1 MRTLRG
7 AQDGER
13 RQTVERKKRMRRIRP
28 PCDDERMFMVTT
40 NDVPGYRVTQVLG
53 EVMGLTVRSTNFGQG
68 FTAGFRALGGGEIP
82 EFTQLMYESRYEVMN
97 RMWAEAVQ
105 RGANA
110 VIAMRFDSGSLGSFS
125 EMCAYGTAVVIQ
137 PVDGAMPAPA
147 QPAAPPAPPVA

>member
-1 MRTLRG
+1 
-7 AQDGER
+7 
-13 RQTVERKKRMRRIRP
+13 MRRIRS

-97 RMWAEAVQ
+97 RMWGEAVQ

-125 EMCAYGTAVVIQ
+125 EMCAYGTAVVIE
-137 PVDGAMPAPA
+137 PVNGAMSTQPAAPSQPA
-147 QPAAPPAPPVA
+147 VPPAPAAPPAPPVA

>member
-1 MRTLRG
+1 MPG
-7 AQDGER
+7 SD
-13 RQTVERKKRMRRIRP
+13 P
-28 PCDDERMFMVTT
+28 PWDDERMFMVTT

-82 EFTQLMYESRYEVMN
+82 EFTKLMYESRYEVMN
-97 RMWAEAVQ
+97 RMWGEAVQ

-125 EMCAYGTAVVIQ
+125 EMCAYGTAVLIE
-137 PVDGAMPAPA
+137 PLDGAVPAPA
-147 QPAAPPAPPVA
+147 QPSTPPDPPA

>member
-1 MRTLRG
+1 MNQG
-7 AQDGER
+7 VDE
-13 RQTVERKKRMRRIRP
+13 RMRRIRP
-28 PCDDERMFMVTT
+28 SCDDERMFMVTT

-82 EFTQLMYESRYEVMN
+82 EFTKLMYESRYEVMN

-125 EMCAYGTAVVIQ
+125 EMCAYGTAVVVEPI
-137 PVDGAMPAPA
+137 DGASPAPA

>member
-1 MRTLRG
+1 
-7 AQDGER
+7 
-13 RQTVERKKRMRRIRP
+13 
-28 PCDDERMFMVTT
+28 MVTT

-68 FTAGFRALGGGEIP
+68 FTAGFRALAGGEIP
-82 EFTQLMYESRYEVMN
+82 EFTKLMYESRYEVMN

-125 EMCAYGTAVVIQ
+125 EMCAYGTAVLIE
-137 PVDGAMPAPA
+137 PIAGAAPAVPQPAPPV
-147 QPAAPPAPPVA
+147 QPAPPAPPAG

>member
-1 MRTLRG
+1 MSGST
-7 AQDGER
+7 
-13 RQTVERKKRMRRIRP
+13 P
-28 PCDDERMFMVTT
+28 PWDDERMFMVTT

-82 EFTQLMYESRYEVMN
+82 EFTKLMYESRYEVMN

-110 VIAMRFDSGSLGSFS
+110 VIAMRFDSGSIGSFT
-125 EMCAYGTAVVIQ
+125 EFCAYGTAAIIEPLEQ
-137 PVDGAMPAPA
+137 PGAPDPGQA
-147 QPAAPPAPPVA
+147 QSTPDPLPHQPQDPGGFQQPGHPQAG

>member
-1 MRTLRG
+1 
-7 AQDGER
+7 
-13 RQTVERKKRMRRIRP
+13 
-28 PCDDERMFMVTT
+28 MFMVTT

-137 PVDGAMPAPA
+137 PVDGAMPA
-147 QPAAPPAPPVA
+147 QPAAPAPPTAPPAPPVA

>member
-1 MRTLRG
+1 MRSVHT
-7 AQDGER
+7 
-13 RQTVERKKRMRRIRP
+13 
-28 PCDDERMFMVTT
+28 PCHDERMFMVTT

-82 EFTQLMYESRYEVMN
+82 EFTKLMYESRYEVMN

-125 EMCAYGTAVVIQ
+125 EMCAYGTAVLIE
-137 PVDGAMPAPA
+137 PIAGAAPAPA

>member
-1 MRTLRG
+1 
-7 AQDGER
+7 
-13 RQTVERKKRMRRIRP
+13 
-28 PCDDERMFMVTT
+28 MFMVTT

-82 EFTQLMYESRYEVMN
+82 EFTKLMYESRYEVMN

-125 EMCAYGTAVVIQ
+125 EMCAYGTAVLIEPIAAPTAQ
-137 PVDGAMPAPA
+137 AAPPAPA
-147 QPAAPPAPPVA
+147 QPAPPAPPAA

>member
-1 MRTLRG
+1 
-7 AQDGER
+7 
-13 RQTVERKKRMRRIRP
+13 
-28 PCDDERMFMVTT
+28 MFMVTT

-97 RMWAEAVQ
+97 RMWSEAVQ

-147 QPAAPPAPPVA
+147 QPAAAAPAQPAAPPAPPVA

>member
-1 MRTLRG
+1 
-7 AQDGER
+7 
-13 RQTVERKKRMRRIRP
+13 MRRIRAT
-28 PCDDERMFMVTT
+28 CDDERMFMVTT

-68 FTAGFRALGGGEIP
+68 FTAGFRALAGGEIP

-97 RMWAEAVQ
+97 RMWAEAAQ

-125 EMCAYGTAVVIQ
+125 EMCAYGTAVVIEPLAGFAAPPQQ
-137 PVDGAMPAPA
+137 PAQQA
-147 QPAAPPAPPVA
+147 QPAQSAEPAPPAPPAA

>member
-1 MRTLRG
+1 MRSVH
-7 AQDGER
+7 A
-13 RQTVERKKRMRRIRP
+13 
-28 PCDDERMFMVTT
+28 PCHDERMFMVTT

-82 EFTQLMYESRYEVMN
+82 EFTKLMYESRYEVMN

-125 EMCAYGTAVVIQ
+125 EMCAYGTAVVIEKAEMVQ
-137 PVDGAMPAPA
+137 
-147 QPAAPPAPPVA
+147 

>member
-1 MRTLRG
+1 
-7 AQDGER
+7 
-13 RQTVERKKRMRRIRP
+13 MRRIHA
-28 PCDDERMFMVTT
+28 PCHDERMFMVTT

-82 EFTQLMYESRYEVMN
+82 EFTKLMYESRYEVMN

-125 EMCAYGTAVVIQ
+125 EMCAYGTAVLIEPIAAPAPTAQ
-137 PVDGAMPAPA
+137 AAPPAPA
-147 QPAAPPAPPVA
+147 QPAPPAPPAA

>member
-1 MRTLRG
+1 
-7 AQDGER
+7 
-13 RQTVERKKRMRRIRP
+13 
-28 PCDDERMFMVTT
+28 MFMVTT

-125 EMCAYGTAVVIQ
+125 EMCAYGTAVLIE
-137 PVDGAMPAPA
+137 PVNGVAPAPA
-147 QPAAPPAPPVA
+147 PQPAAPQPAASQPASPPAPPAA

>member
-1 MRTLRG
+1 
-7 AQDGER
+7 
-13 RQTVERKKRMRRIRP
+13 
-28 PCDDERMFMVTT
+28 MVTT

-82 EFTQLMYESRYEVMN
+82 EFTKLMYESRYEVMN

-125 EMCAYGTAVVIQ
+125 EMCAYGTAVVVE
-137 PVDGAMPAPA
+137 PEGGAAPA
-147 QPAAPPAPPVA
+147 AQQPSTTAAEQSVTPPPASPPAPPAI

>member
-1 MRTLRG
+1 
-7 AQDGER
+7 
-13 RQTVERKKRMRRIRP
+13 
-28 PCDDERMFMVTT
+28 MFMVTT

-82 EFTQLMYESRYEVMN
+82 EFTKLMYESRYEVMN
-97 RMWAEAVQ
+97 RMWGEAVQ

-125 EMCAYGTAVVIQ
+125 EMCAYGTAVVIE
-137 PVDGAMPAPA
+137 PIDGAVPAPA

>member
-1 MRTLRG
+1 
-7 AQDGER
+7 
-13 RQTVERKKRMRRIRP
+13 
-28 PCDDERMFMVTT
+28 MFMVTT

-125 EMCAYGTAVVIQ
+125 EMCAYGTAVLIE
-137 PVDGAMPAPA
+137 PVNGVAPAPA
-147 QPAAPPAPPVA
+147 PAPQPAAPQPAASQPAAPPAPPAA

>member
-1 MRTLRG
+1 
-7 AQDGER
+7 
-13 RQTVERKKRMRRIRP
+13 
-28 PCDDERMFMVTT
+28 MVTT

-97 RMWAEAVQ
+97 RMWSEAVQ

-137 PVDGAMPAPA
+137 PVDGAIPAPAQPAAAAPA

>member
-1 MRTLRG
+1 
-7 AQDGER
+7 
-13 RQTVERKKRMRRIRP
+13 MRRIHAT
-28 PCDDERMFMVTT
+28 CHDERMFMVTT

-97 RMWAEAVQ
+97 RMWGEAVQ

-125 EMCAYGTAVVIQ
+125 EMCAYGTAVVIEPVAGAAPAQ
-137 PVDGAMPAPA
+137 PAAAAQAAAPA
-147 QPAAPPAPPVA
+147 QPAAPAPPAPPAG

>member
-1 MRTLRG
+1 
-7 AQDGER
+7 
-13 RQTVERKKRMRRIRP
+13 
-28 PCDDERMFMVTT
+28 MFMVTT
-40 NDVPGYRVTQVLG
+40 NDVPGYRVAQVLG

-97 RMWAEAVQ
+97 RMWAEALQ

-125 EMCAYGTAVVIQ
+125 EMCAYGTAVVIE
-137 PVDGAMPAPA
+137 PLDGTALAAAA
-147 QPAAPPAPPVA
+147 QPAAAPTQPAPPAAAPSEP

>member
-1 MRTLRG
+1 
-7 AQDGER
+7 
-13 RQTVERKKRMRRIRP
+13 
-28 PCDDERMFMVTT
+28 MVTT

-97 RMWAEAVQ
+97 RMWSEAVQ

-147 QPAAPPAPPVA
+147 QPAAAAPAQPAAPPAPPVA

>member
-1 MRTLRG
+1 
-7 AQDGER
+7 
-13 RQTVERKKRMRRIRP
+13 
-28 PCDDERMFMVTT
+28 MVTT

-97 RMWAEAVQ
+97 RMWSEAVQ

-137 PVDGAMPAPA
+137 PVDGTMPAPTQPAEAAPA
-147 QPAAPPAPPVA
+147 QPAAPPAPPVP